1 MSSGVCKLIP
11 FFVEFRVQHNLTFLN
26 IFSSR
31 KKTFVVNCCYCRQ
44 YKRLK
49 NNLVEMIKIIQTRL
63 GSGIKL
69 HSFVRSFHLSKT
81 VFQSDEVENAKK
93 AAASNSSKQPTIF
106 GKIIQKEI
114 PAKILFEDEKCLAF
128 HDVAPQAPVHF
139 LVIPKE
145 RIDMIENAT
154 IDDQKILGHIMRVAG
169 QLGKQQAPD
178 GFRLVVNNGIAGCQS
193 VYHLHIHVL
202 GGRQLKWPPG

>member
-1 MSSGVCKLIP
+1 
-11 FFVEFRVQHNLTFLN
+11 
-26 IFSSR
+26 
-31 KKTFVVNCCYCRQ
+31 
-44 YKRLK
+44 
-49 NNLVEMIKIIQTRL
+49 MIKIIQTRL

-106 GKIIQKEI
+106 DKIIQKEI